1 MERFDVIVIGTGV
14 AGQAAAEEL
23 ARAGKSVA
31 AVDKREFGGTCALRG
46 CEPKKVLWAAAEA
59 VERADQQVGT
69 GPTGNMTLDWPSLMA
84 FKRLFTD
91 PASAR
96 IEKGLVASGVTALH
110 GIARF
115 VDESTL
121 DVDGTR
127 YRAEHFVIATGALP
141 MPLGIPGE
149 DLVIDHEAFMSA
161 EALEERIVFI
171 GGGLISFEF
180 AHIAATAG
188 AHVTILHRGQRVL
201 KGFDPDLAEMLTTG
215 YREAGIGVRTS
226 APVAEVRRRDGG
238 GLEVELGDGT
248 AIDCDTVVHGAGR
261 IPDLGGLDLEAGGI
275 ASNQHGITVDSEM
288 RSVSNPR
295 VFAAGDAASLGP
307 ALTPVGVRQARV
319 ARANILEP
327 GSARFA
333 PKAIPSAVF
342 SGPPL
347 TSVGISEA
355 EAAALGLD
363 VEVKLID
370 RTGWVS
376 SRRTGTRVSG
386 SKTIVDRESGRIL
399 GAHLLG
405 HGADEVINVFA
416 AAMAGG
422 LTAEELKSSI
432 WAYPTDSS
440 EVVYLL

>member
-1 MERFDVIVIGTGV
+1 MVRFDVIVIGTGV
-14 AGQAAAEEL
+14 SGQTAAEEL
-23 ARAGKSVA
+23 ASAGRSVA

-69 GPTGNMTLDWPSLMA
+69 GPTGTMTLDWPSLIA

-96 IEKGLVASGVTALH
+96 IEKVLTASGVTAIH

-115 VDESTL
+115 VDEQTI

-127 YRAEHFVIATGALP
+127 YGAEHFLVATGALP

-149 DLVIDHEAFMSA
+149 EHVIDHEAFMAA
-161 EALEERIVFI
+161 ETLGERIVFI

-188 AHVTILHRGQRVL
+188 AHVTIVHRGPRVL
-201 KGFDPDLAEMLTTG
+201 KGFDPDLAEMLATG

-226 APVAEVRRRDGG
+226 APVAEVRRLGG

-261 IPDLGGLDLEAGGI
+261 IPDLAGLDLEAGGI
-275 ASNQHGITVDSEM
+275 AATQHGITVDSEM

-307 ALTPVGVRQARV
+307 ALTPVGIRQARV

-327 GSARFA
+327 GSAQFA
-333 PKAIPSAVF
+333 PRAIPSAVF
-342 SGPPL
+342 SNPPL
-347 TSVGISEA
+347 TSIGISEA
-355 EAAALGLD
+355 EAKARGLD

-386 SKTIVDRESGRIL
+386 SKTIVERGSEQIL

-422 LTAEELKSSI
+422 LTARDLRSSI

-440 EVVYLL
+440 EIVYLL

>member
-14 AGQAAAEEL
+14 SGQTAAEEL
-23 ARAGKSVA
+23 ARAGRNVA

-69 GPTGNMTLDWPSLMA
+69 GPAGTMTLDWPSLMA
-84 FKRLFTD
+84 FKRLLTD

-96 IEKGLVASGVTALH
+96 IEKTLTTSGVTAIH
-110 GIARF
+110 GVARF
-115 VDESTL
+115 VDEATI
-121 DVDGTR
+121 DVDGAR
-127 YRAEHFVIATGALP
+127 YGAEHFVVATGAVP

-149 DLVIDHEAFMSA
+149 QHVIDHEAFMSA
-161 EALEERIVFI
+161 ESLGRRIVFI

-180 AHIAATAG
+180 AHIAAATG
-188 AHVTILHRGQRVL
+188 AQVTIVHRGTHVL
-201 KGFDPDLAEMLTTG
+201 KGFDPDLAEMLSTG

-226 APVAEVRRRDGG
+226 APVAEVRRLDGG
-238 GLEVELGDGT
+238 GLEVELADGS

-261 IPDLGGLDLEAGGI
+261 TPDLAGLDLEAGGI
-275 ASNQHGITVDSEM
+275 ATNQHGITVDSEM

-307 ALTPVGVRQARV
+307 PLTPVGIRQARV

-327 GSARFA
+327 GSAQFA
-333 PKAIPSAVF
+333 PQAIPSAVF
-342 SGPPL
+342 SNPPL
-347 TSVGISEA
+347 ASIGISEA
-355 EAAALGLD
+355 EATARGLD
-363 VEVKLID
+363 VAVKLID

-376 SRRTGTRVSG
+376 SRRTGTRISG
-386 SKTIVDRESGRIL
+386 SKTIVERGTGRIL

-422 LTAEELKSSI
+422 LTAEDLRSAI

-440 EVVYLL
+440 EIVYLV